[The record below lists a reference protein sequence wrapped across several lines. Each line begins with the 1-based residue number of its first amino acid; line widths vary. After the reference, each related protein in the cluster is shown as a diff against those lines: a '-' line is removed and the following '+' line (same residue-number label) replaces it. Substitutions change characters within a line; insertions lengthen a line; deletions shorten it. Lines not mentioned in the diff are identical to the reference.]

1 MMSMEKTTI
10 LEELVKNRRSVKPAV
25 MNGEKIADNVI
36 HELLELADWAPTHA
50 RTEPWRFVVYS
61 GEAVARFCADHAN
74 LYKENTPAERF
85 AQGTFDNLTNM
96 GNNLSH
102 IIAVYMKR
110 GSNPNIPVLEE
121 IAATSCAVQNVLLG
135 AEAKGISVLWST
147 GGMTLKPAMKQ
158 YFELGEEDA
167 VLGLLYMGYSSEGSK
182 PGQRNTPLEQK
193 VQWFS

>member
-1 MMSMEKTTI
+1 MDKKII
-10 LEELVKNRRSVKPAV
+10 LEEIIKNRRSVKPAV
-25 MNGEKIADNVI
+25 MNGQKIEDSVI
-36 HELLELADWAPTHA
+36 QELLELANWAPTHA

-74 LYKENTPAERF
+74 LYKENTPEERF

-110 GSNPNIPVLEE
+110 GTNPNIPVIEE
-121 IAATSCAVQNVLLG
+121 IAAASCAVQNLLLG
-135 AEAKGISVLWST
+135 AEAQGISILWST

-158 YFELGEEDA
+158 YFQLGEEDA
-167 VLGLLYMGYSSEGSK
+167 MLGLLYVGYSAEGSK
-182 PGQRNTPLEQK
+182 PGQRNVPLEQK